1 MSSISAV
8 YHGNASQRTPCM
20 LVLDASGSMSSV
32 IAGTGRTRIDEL
44 NEGLQLLQSA
54 LVDDETAAMRVQV
67 AIVCV
72 GGPSNDAQLLA
83 DWTDA
88 VNFEAPTLRAGGAT
102 PLGHGLRLALHHVE
116 QHKLMLKQLGVGYT
130 RPWIMVMSDGEPTD
144 SAAVWQ
150 GVVEECKAAQAN
162 KSCVIFPIGVED
174 AKLDVL
180 QQLSTTR
187 AARLKSAHFREYFQW
202 LSASLSSVSRSQSGD
217 SVVLPATDPWAVF
230 S

>member
-1 MSSISAV
+1 
-8 YHGNASQRTPCM
+8 M
-20 LVLDASGSMSSV
+20 LVLDASGSMSDT
-32 IAGTGRTRIDEL
+32 IAGAGRTRIDEL
-44 NEGLQLLQSA
+44 NQGLRLLQDA
-54 LVDDETAAMRVQV
+54 LVEDDTAAARVQV
-67 AIVCV
+67 AIICV
-72 GGPSNDAQLLA
+72 GGPSNDAELLL

-88 VNFEAPTLRAGGAT
+88 AHFEAPTLRAGGAT
-102 PLGHGLRLALHHVE
+102 PLAHGMRLALHHVE

-144 SAAVWQ
+144 SAAAWR
-150 GVVEECKAAQAN
+150 GVVEECKAAQAS

-174 AKLDVL
+174 ARLDVL

-187 AARLKSAHFREYFQW
+187 AARLKSTHFREYFQW

-217 SVVLPATDPWAVF
+217 SVALPATDPWAVF